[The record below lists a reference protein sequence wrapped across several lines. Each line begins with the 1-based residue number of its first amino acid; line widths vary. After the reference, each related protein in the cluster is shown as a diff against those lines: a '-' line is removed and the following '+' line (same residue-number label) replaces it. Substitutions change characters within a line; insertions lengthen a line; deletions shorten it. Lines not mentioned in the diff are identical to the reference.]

1 MSKHVFQKVKGKFKI
16 MREQFLTALRA
27 YYVGHIAKHKVNV
40 ENLITKN
47 MGIAE
52 HPDYIQTIAKEMQS
66 LANYDEQL
74 QMIYKHFNKEDL
86 E

>member
-1 MSKHVFQKVKGKFKI
+1 
-16 MREQFLTALRA
+16 
-27 YYVGHIAKHKVNV
+27 
-40 ENLITKN
+40 

>member
-1 MSKHVFQKVKGKFKI
+1 

-27 YYVGHIAKHKVNV
+27 YYIGHIEKHKVNV

-52 HPDYIQTIAKEMQS
+52 HPDYIQTIVKEMES

-74 QMIYKHFNKEDL
+74 QMVDKYFIGE
-86 E
+86 